1 MTGSPFKMSPSELGM
16 FCFLLIHD
24 SQQEHKDIWEM
35 RYSSWKIDV
44 LPSSLQEALCW
55 MLRPHCELLHP
66 GNSKF
71 LSAPS
76 CTQLHLNRLS
86 VQMNSSSILHKQD
99 FILGCLHLPHL
110 GDLLYRD
117 QAVLSQP
124 SLLLLGGGFNN
135 EQRGEYFSPPWL
147 HLGNLLHHQFWS
159 LKSTQQAT
167 CCTAEVASSS
177 SSTGKSK
184 AFVCQGG
191 ANCCSENDCCE
202 QGKCK
207 LSLTFTSLFWKIE
220 KTMIFCQASVVLVAV
235 KTLLIAKRRRHVD
248 LNIFAAAR
256 AWYSMSS
263 WVQESNWHK
272 DWLLWAFLHVD
283 VIIKIHSSTPTFS
296 VLMWTVS
303 LAKYKLE
310 NTSRD
315 SHLDLTAL
323 SHSSLVQR
331 VAMERLILRWKTTL
345 FWGDTENILV
355 CFIHIRNPGSGLGAK
370 EC

>member
-117 QAVLSQP
+117 QAVLPQP

-159 LKSTQQAT
+159 LKSTQAT

-177 SSTGKSK
+177 SSTSTKSK

-207 LSLTFTSLFWKIE
+207 LSLTFISFFGKIE
-220 KTMIFCQASVVLVAV
+220 KLWFFARHRLRLLWSKRCLLPRDVD
-235 KTLLIAKRRRHVD
+235 TLIWTSLLLLGRD
-248 LNIFAAAR
+248 LQC
-256 AWYSMSS
+256 
-263 WVQESNWHK
+263 VQESNWPK

-283 VIIKIHSSTPTFS
+283 VKIKIHSSTPTFS
-296 VLMWTVS
+296 VLMWTLS
-303 LAKYKLE
+303 LSKYKLDQE
-310 NTSRD
+310 NTSKD
-315 SHLDLTAL
+315 FHLDLKLSQAL
-323 SHSSLVQR
+323 CR
-331 VAMERLILRWKTTL
+331 GWPWKD
-345 FWGDTENILV
+345 W
-355 CFIHIRNPGSGLGAK
+355 S
-370 EC
+370 

>member
-135 EQRGEYFSPPWL
+135 EQRGEIFLPAMITLRQP
-147 HLGNLLHHQFWS
+147 
-159 LKSTQQAT
+159 TE
-167 CCTAEVASSS
+167 CCTISSDLWNPPRRAAALPRWPLPPPPQARARRLSAREGPTVAARMIAANKANVSFLSLSSAS
-177 SSTGKSK
+177 LEKSK
-184 AFVCQGG
+184 NYDFLPGIGCACCGQNAACCQ
-191 ANCCSENDCCE
+191 E
-202 QGKCK
+202 
-207 LSLTFTSLFWKIE
+207 T
-220 KTMIFCQASVVLVAV
+220 
-235 KTLLIAKRRRHVD
+235 
-248 LNIFAAAR
+248 
-256 AWYSMSS
+256 
-263 WVQESNWHK
+263 
-272 DWLLWAFLHVD
+272 
-283 VIIKIHSSTPTFS
+283 
-296 VLMWTVS
+296 
-303 LAKYKLE
+303 
-310 NTSRD
+310 
-315 SHLDLTAL
+315 
-323 SHSSLVQR
+323 
-331 VAMERLILRWKTTL
+331 
-345 FWGDTENILV
+345 
-355 CFIHIRNPGSGLGAK
+355 
-370 EC
+370 